1 MGEKLEELY
10 ETLKSKKEYYQQ
22 KALMLERKLIYAEE
36 RVRDVAEKEQKIKQ
50 WEMREKQLEQA
61 LEEAKKQTEKKQIN
75 NEKQNEYED
84 LLQRMGEELN
94 QKEGKIEFYR
104 MKIQSLQEQ
113 LQQKILMQTKSLQVK
128 EEKFDV
134 YSYFDYTVILHDA
147 PIIQSN
153 FYIVNKGE
161 RVIDQLMV
169 CFRMKPGHIFSLHG
183 KQIVYD
189 PKIVDNKEDK
199 WLFVPSEKVEKGEI
213 WLMPLSPVQ
222 LQKNSQMVLAEIQ
235 IPIPKEADGLIE
247 VEALIYDDQ
256 KVNAKKA
263 KNKIRLSIP

>member
-1 MGEKLEELY
+1 MSENLEELY

-36 RVRDVAEKEQKIKQ
+36 RVREVAEKEQKMKQ
-50 WEMREKQLEQA
+50 WEMRETQLKQA
-61 LEEAKKQTEKKQIN
+61 LEEAKKQREKKQVN
-75 NEKQNEYED
+75 KEKQNEYED
-84 LLQRMGEELN
+84 LLQRMEEELN

-113 LQQKILMQTKSLQVK
+113 LQQKTLMQTKSLQVQ
-128 EEKFDV
+128 EAQFDV

-147 PIIQSN
+147 PIIQAN
-153 FYIVNKGE
+153 FYIENKGDK
-161 RVIDQLMV
+161 VIEQPMV

-189 PKIVDNKEDK
+189 PAIVENKEDK
-199 WLFVPSEKVEKGEI
+199 WLFVPSEQMEKGEI
-213 WLMPLSPVQ
+213 WLMPLAPVQ
-222 LQKNSQMVLAEIQ
+222 LQKNSQIALTEIQ
-235 IPIPKEADGLIE
+235 IPIPKEADGFIE
-247 VEALIYDDQ
+247 VEAFVYDDK

-263 KNKIRLSIP
+263 KNEIRLSIP